1 MPNLPMHMHLAS
13 QAAQRLA
20 WEWLDENAGS
30 LLLGSTAPDIR
41 IMTKWPRER
50 THFAPLSGSQVG
62 DGPRTMF
69 RLNPEL
75 ANLELANPEL
85 DGSNG
90 ASNATR
96 AFLVGYVSHLVADET
111 WIADVYRPNF
121 DPPPGRDAVAGT
133 DVEANLWDRALQL
146 DMDLKSAPLIKQFM
160 EEGPGLTGAEV
171 GVDVGFLEEASLQEW
186 GGWVQE
192 FLGWGFSWDR
202 LKRALNRMYRDDD
215 SVQRVTE
222 AFIQELPSSLE
233 RVYSKIPR
241 KTIDAFQEK
250 ALEETLVQIY
260 ERWGETRPTPDA
272 Q

>member
-13 QAAQRLA
+13 QAAQRLD
-20 WEWLDENAGS
+20 WGWLNENAGS

-50 THFAPLSGSQVG
+50 THFAPLSGLRVG
-62 DGPRTMF
+62 DGSRAMF
-69 RLNPEL
+69 QL
-75 ANLELANPEL
+75 NPEL
-85 DGSNG
+85 DGGNG
-90 ASNATR
+90 ASNPTR
-96 AFLVGYVSHLVADET
+96 AFMVGYVSHLVADET

-121 DPPPGRDAVAGT
+121 DPPPGQDAVAGT

-146 DMDLKSAPLIKQFM
+146 DMDLRAAPLIKQFM
-160 EEGPGLTGAEV
+160 EEGPGLTGADV
-171 GVDVGFLEEASLQEW
+171 GVEVGFLEEASLHEW

-233 RVYSKIPR
+233 RVYAKIPR
-241 KTIDAFQEK
+241 KAIDAFQQK

-260 ERWGETRPTPDA
+260 ERWGETRQSPDA
-272 Q
+272 G